1 LEIHLATKK
10 IKVLLVD
17 DHSIVRNGIRT
28 MINAVDDIEV
38 TGEAASAVEAL
49 SIIQQ
54 KNFDIA
60 LLDIELPDSR
70 GLDLLKLLRKKYPKL
85 IVMMMSIYSEE
96 IYATRALKCGASGY
110 LSKDCSVETLISAIR
125 KVAAGGRY
133 VSQELT
139 ETYAQSLGSKKV
151 SSHADLSDRELE
163 VLKQLANGSPL
174 VDIAA
179 KLHLSSNTV
188 TTYRGRILAKLGL
201 RGNAALTRYAI
212 ENKLLS

>member
-1 LEIHLATKK
+1 M
-10 IKVLLVD
+10 
-17 DHSIVRNGIRT
+17 
-28 MINAVDDIEV
+28 MIDTVDDIEV
-38 TGEAASAVEAL
+38 TGEAASAVETL
-49 SIIQQ
+49 SIMQQ
-54 KNFDIA
+54 KSFDIA
-60 LLDIELPDSR
+60 LLDIELPDSS

-85 IVMMMSIYSEE
+85 IIMMLSIYSEE
-96 IYATRALKCGASGY
+96 IYATRALKYGASGY

-212 ENKLLS
+212 ENKLIS